1 MSAETPAAPEHQTY
15 MWVVAHPDDLEFSSG
30 GTVAKFAR
38 EGKKIVLIQ
47 VTSGNQGTQDRT
59 FTSETLASAR
69 EDEEREAAKRLG
81 IAEVVFLREP
91 DGSVVPD
98 LRLRERITRMIRTYR
113 PDVIVT
119 HDPFRP
125 YALHPDHRASGMAA
139 HDAVYPTARD
149 PLYYPDH
156 LESGLEPHKTA
167 EIWYF
172 GSEKPDIWIDITD
185 TFDAKIDAL
194 RAHKTQVGEATELA
208 QRLREHS
215 SEIAKDQPFEL
226 AEAFKVVKMRT

>member
-1 MSAETPAAPEHQTY
+1 
-15 MWVVAHPDDLEFSSG
+15 MWVVAHPDDLEFSSA
-30 GTVAKFAR
+30 GTVAKLAK
-38 EGKKIVLIQ
+38 EGKRVILIQ
-47 VTSGNQGTQDRT
+47 VTSGDRGTTNRE
-59 FTSETLASAR
+59 FTPAVLAATR

-98 LRLRERITRMIRTYR
+98 LALREKVTRMIRTHR

-125 YALHPDHRASGMAA
+125 YALHPDHRAVGMAA

-149 PLYYPDH
+149 HLYYPDH
-156 LESGLEPHKTA
+156 LASGLEPHKTA

-172 GSEKPDIWIDITD
+172 GSDSPDVYMDITD
-185 TFDAKIDAL
+185 TFDDKINAL
-194 RAHKTQVGEATELA
+194 KAHQTQVGEATELA
-208 QRLREHS
+208 DRLRGFS

-226 AEAFKVVKMRT
+226 AEAFKVIKMRT

>member
-1 MSAETPAAPEHQTY
+1 MSEPVAEPNHQTY

-30 GTVAKFAR
+30 GTVSKLAK
-38 EGKKIVLIQ
+38 EGKRIILIQ
-47 VTSGNQGTQDRT
+47 VTSGDRGTQDRSHT
-59 FTSETLASAR
+59 PEILAATR

-98 LRLRERITRMIRTYR
+98 LSLREKITRMIRTHR

-125 YALHPDHRASGMAA
+125 YALHPDHRAVGMGA
-139 HDAVYPTARD
+139 HDSVYPTARD
-149 PLYYPDH
+149 HLYYPEH
-156 LESGLEPHKTA
+156 LASGLEPHKTA

-172 GSEKPDIWIDITD
+172 GSDSPDVHIDITD
-185 TFDAKIDAL
+185 TFDDKIDAL
-194 RAHKTQVGEATELA
+194 RAHKTQVGEAKELPD
-208 QRLREHS
+208 RLRGFS
-215 SEIAKDQPFEL
+215 SDIAKDQPFEL
-226 AEAFKVVKMRT
+226 AEAFKVIKMRT